1 MLIADVAQGVPFAK
15 VKHGNI
21 IQFFDD
27 DAKLHTAVKVSGEQ
41 CDGVLFL
48 TDRPPSFSRA
58 TIVWVRDDM
67 RPPWRQDIMLEYPDA
82 MLLSKEFAQLSDGH
96 RPETGSL
103 TIHYDGTTMFL
114 SKTYG
119 SARYVDMKTGKT
131 VPPDDVVLTSPVVV
145 SRWAVVVPTGKA
157 TTSLVEFPE
166 APAIVRL

>member
-1 MLIADVAQGVPFAK
+1 MLIADVVQGVPFAK
-15 VKHGNI
+15 VKHRNI

-48 TDRPPSFSRA
+48 TDRPPSYSRA
-58 TIVWVRDDM
+58 TIFWVRDNM
-67 RPPWRQDIMLEYPDA
+67 RPWHQDIMLEFPDA
-82 MLLSKEFAQLSDGH
+82 VLLSKEFSQLPDG
-96 RPETGSL
+96 RKPEAGSL
-103 TIHYDGTTMFL
+103 TIHYDGTTMLL

-119 SARYVDMKTGKT
+119 SVRYVDMKTGKT
-131 VPPDDVVLTSPVVV
+131 VPPDDAVLMAPLVV

-166 APAIVRL
+166 APALQ